1 MTDEPRESRKRSR
14 YDDREPEP
22 RIRSRFHRERSRSPA
37 KGRRPDNRRDRSPP
51 PRRDVA
57 TVKDPRRRD
66 SSSSKDS
73 PRPTSSSGPSV
84 EDAKT
89 RALEIARKIAAE
101 AEARKASLPTSE
113 PKVPTVQAVS
123 SYFSIHSS
131 SFFLSPSLL
140 IIVLQVHPAV
150 QKPTKTVDTDVYTE
164 AGDYIK
170 DIEINDLR
178 NRYTLTKGSFQK
190 MVRVYN
196 L

>member
-37 KGRRPDNRRDRSPP
+37 KGRRPDNRRDRSPQ

-57 TVKDPRRRD
+57 TLKDPRRRD

-84 EDAKT
+84 DDAKT

-101 AEARKASLPTSE
+101 AEARKASLPVNET
-113 PKVPTVQAVS
+113 KVPTVQAVS
-123 SYFSIHSS
+123 SCLSIQSS
-131 SFFLSPSLL
+131 SFFLP
-140 IIVLQVHPAV
+140 P
-150 QKPTKTVDTDVYTE
+150 
-164 AGDYIK
+164 
-170 DIEINDLR
+170 
-178 NRYTLTKGSFQK
+178 
-190 MVRVYN
+190 
-196 L
+196 